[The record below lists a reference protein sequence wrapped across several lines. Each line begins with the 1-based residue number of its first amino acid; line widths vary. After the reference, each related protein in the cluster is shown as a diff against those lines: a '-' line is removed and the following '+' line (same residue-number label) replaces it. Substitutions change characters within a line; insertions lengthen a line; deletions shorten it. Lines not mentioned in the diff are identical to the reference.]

1 MSAIGRIFVILNLV
15 LAAAFVGWAA
25 TSLAKG
31 SDWMKK
37 YDDEHVAH
45 EATKAELQKQLDDRQ
60 ATLNNERTQ
69 KDKFR
74 EERDGFQAE
83 RDRLTKDLEEARRA
97 NDQLRGDVSKI
108 QETLGAY
115 NSTIA
120 QITAAKDAAVQ
131 KQMDLTS
138 ERDAAKAE
146 SEKAMLAQRDAQDGL
161 KTAQAQIAD
170 LERNVTSAKED
181 ISHKEAIIAQAMN
194 NGFTPGTNPAPP
206 INGRVLQVSGGDLN
220 PGLVMLNVGSE
231 QGVKK
236 GFTFQIYSGSTWK
249 GQVRVE
255 GVQPNMCSA
264 VILDLQKGQKIAQG
278 DQAATIL

>member
-37 YDDEHVAH
+37 YDEEHAAH

-60 ATLNNERTQ
+60 NTLNAERTQ

-74 EERDGFQAE
+74 EERDGFQSE

-146 SEKAMLAQRDAQDGL
+146 ADKAMLAQRDAQDGL
-161 KTAQAQIAD
+161 KTAEAKIAD
-170 LERNVTSAKED
+170 LERSYTSAKED
-181 ISHKEAIIAQAMN
+181 ISHKDAIIAQIQAQ
-194 NGFTPGTNPAPP
+194 GVDISGQAAPA
-206 INGRVLQVSGGDLN
+206 INGRVLQFSPDPA

-231 QGVKK
+231 QGVKR
-236 GFTFQIYSGSTWK
+236 GFKFQIYNGSTWK
-249 GQVRVE
+249 GQVRVV
-255 GVQPNMCSA
+255 GVQANMCSA
-264 VILDLQKGQKIAQG
+264 EILDLQKGQKIAQG